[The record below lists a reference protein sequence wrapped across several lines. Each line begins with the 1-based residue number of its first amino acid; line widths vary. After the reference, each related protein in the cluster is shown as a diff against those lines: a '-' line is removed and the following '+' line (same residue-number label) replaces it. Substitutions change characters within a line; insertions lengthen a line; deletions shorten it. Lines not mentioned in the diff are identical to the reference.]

1 MPNSNGVIVAEPE
14 PIALDWTATA
24 LVIIDMQR
32 DFMEPGGFG
41 ETLGNDVSQLARA
54 VKPIAAVL
62 AAARAMG
69 MLVVHT
75 REGHLPDLSDAPPA
89 KVERGAPS
97 LRIGDPGPMGRI
109 LIRGEAGHDII
120 PALYPLDSEIVID
133 KPGKGAFYATE
144 LGETLQKYGIEN
156 LLVCGVTTE
165 VCVNTT
171 VREANDRGYRC
182 VVISDGCASYFPEF
196 HEMGL
201 KMIKAQG
208 GIFGWVADSIS
219 GSESNAN
226 GDIEQTEGGS
236 ITMSMSGAVAKPGF
250 KPDLWTP
257 GDWNAFF
264 GFGTN
269 ILVNMLVLTGLLRF
283 VLKMPDSLVF
293 GRILPALGLMMCL
306 STFYYAFLAYRL
318 AQRTGRTDVCALPSG
333 VSVPHMF
340 IVTFV
345 IMLPITLKT
354 GDPMKGWSAGL
365 VWVFFQS
372 FILMIGGF
380 VAPYIRKI
388 TPRAALLGT
397 LAGVS
402 VTFISMRPALEMFMT
417 PQIGLICF
425 AIILVS
431 WFGGVKYPRGIPAG
445 LVAIAAGMLI
455 AWGSNLFGLGLGGLS
470 GKGIG
475 DAFASFG
482 FSVPIPA
489 VGQVFSGF
497 EFLGVILVTAIP
509 FGIYDLVE
517 AMDNVESAEAAGDE
531 YPTTRVLT
539 ADGIV
544 SLIGC
549 LMGNPFINAVYI
561 GHPGWKAMGGR
572 IGYSAATGIMVIVL
586 SWFGVI
592 SVLLALVPVVAI
604 SPILLYIGMLIAAQ
618 AFQTTPLKHA
628 PAIGL
633 AFTPHLAAWAKLQ
646 VDTAMGATLTAAQSV
661 GGLTADKAAEV
672 KAAAIASLP
681 QGGVLY
687 RGLEV
692 MGGGSI
698 LAGLVLG
705 AIGVFVIERDFVKA
719 SAFALAG
726 AVLTYFGFMHGE
738 AVGIGGGFGV
748 TPAVALAY
756 AVIAGGL
763 YALGKYG
770 ATEHYAAHPEMS
782 AAPAE

>member
-1 MPNSNGVIVAEPE
+1 MSTLTG
-14 PIALDWTATA
+14 TA
-24 LVIIDMQR
+24 
-32 DFMEPGGFG
+32 G
-41 ETLGNDVSQLARA
+41 SS
-54 VKPIAAVL
+54 
-62 AAARAMG
+62 
-69 MLVVHT
+69 
-75 REGHLPDLSDAPPA
+75 DLNKSA
-89 KVERGAPS
+89 
-97 LRIGDPGPMGRI
+97 
-109 LIRGEAGHDII
+109 
-120 PALYPLDSEIVID
+120 
-133 KPGKGAFYATE
+133 
-144 LGETLQKYGIEN
+144 
-156 LLVCGVTTE
+156 
-165 VCVNTT
+165 
-171 VREANDRGYRC
+171 
-182 VVISDGCASYFPEF
+182 
-196 HEMGL
+196 
-201 KMIKAQG
+201 
-208 GIFGWVADSIS
+208 
-219 GSESNAN
+219 
-226 GDIEQTEGGS
+226 
-236 ITMSMSGAVAKPGF
+236 F
-250 KPDLWTP
+250 KPAIWTS

-306 STFYYAFLAYRL
+306 STFYYAYLAYRL
-318 AQRTGRTDVCALPSG
+318 AQKTGRNDVCALPSG

-354 GDPMKGWSAGL
+354 GDPLKGWSAGL

-380 VAPYIRKI
+380 IAPFIRKI

-402 VTFISMRPALEMFMT
+402 VTFISMRPALEMYMT
-417 PQIGLICF
+417 PQIGLVCF

-445 LVAIAAGMLI
+445 LIAIAAGMII

-470 GKGIG
+470 LKGVG
-475 DAFASFG
+475 AAFANFG
-482 FSVPIPA
+482 FSVPLPA
-489 VGQVFSGF
+489 VGYVFSGF
-497 EFLGVILVTAIP
+497 EFLGIILVTAIP

-539 ADGIV
+539 ADGVV

-586 SWFGVI
+586 AWFGII

-604 SPILLYIGMLIAAQ
+604 SPILLYIGMLIGAQ
-618 AFQTTPLKHA
+618 AFQTTPAKHA
-628 PAIGL
+628 PAIVL
-633 AFTPHLAAWAKLQ
+633 ALTPHLAAWAKLQ
-646 VDTAMGATLTAAQSV
+646 IDTMLGSTMNAAAAV
-661 GGLTADKAAEV
+661 GGMAADKADAV
-672 KAAAIASLP
+672 KAAAIAALP
-681 QGGVLY
+681 QQGVFY
-687 RGLEV
+687 HGLEV

-698 LAGLVLG
+698 LGGLILG
-705 AIGVFVIERDFVKA
+705 AIGVFIIERDFEKA
-719 SAFALAG
+719 SAFALVG

-756 AVIAGGL
+756 AAMAAGL
-763 YALGKYG
+763 FAASKLG
-770 ATEHYAAHPEMS
+770 ASEHYAAHPEMS

>member
-1 MPNSNGVIVAEPE
+1 MG
-14 PIALDWTATA
+14 TA
-24 LVIIDMQR
+24 
-32 DFMEPGGFG
+32 
-41 ETLGNDVSQLARA
+41 
-54 VKPIAAVL
+54 
-62 AAARAMG
+62 
-69 MLVVHT
+69 
-75 REGHLPDLSDAPPA
+75 
-89 KVERGAPS
+89 
-97 LRIGDPGPMGRI
+97 
-109 LIRGEAGHDII
+109 
-120 PALYPLDSEIVID
+120 
-133 KPGKGAFYATE
+133 
-144 LGETLQKYGIEN
+144 
-156 LLVCGVTTE
+156 
-165 VCVNTT
+165 
-171 VREANDRGYRC
+171 
-182 VVISDGCASYFPEF
+182 
-196 HEMGL
+196 
-201 KMIKAQG
+201 
-208 GIFGWVADSIS
+208 
-219 GSESNAN
+219 
-226 GDIEQTEGGS
+226 
-236 ITMSMSGAVAKPGF
+236 GF
-250 KPDLWTP
+250 KPALWTP

-306 STFYYAFLAYRL
+306 STLYYAFLAYRL
-318 AQRTGRTDVCALPSG
+318 AQKTGRNDVCALPSG

-345 IMLPITLKT
+345 IMLPVTIKT

-380 VAPYIRKI
+380 IAPYIRKI

-402 VTFISMRPALEMFMT
+402 VTFISMRPALEMYMT
-417 PQIGLICF
+417 PQIGLVCF

-431 WFGGVKYPRGIPAG
+431 WFGGVKFPRGIPAG
-445 LVAIAAGMLI
+445 LVAIAVGMII

-470 GKGIG
+470 VKGVG

-482 FSVPIPA
+482 FSIPLPA
-489 VGQVFSGF
+489 FGQVFSGF

-539 ADGIV
+539 ADGVV

-586 SWFGVI
+586 AWFGII

-604 SPILLYIGMLIAAQ
+604 SPILLYIGMLIGAQ
-618 AFQTTPLKHA
+618 AFQTTPIKHA
-628 PAIGL
+628 PAIVL
-633 AFTPHLAAWAKLQ
+633 ALTPHLAAWAKLQ
-646 VDTAMGATLTAAQSV
+646 IDTMLGATVNAAQSV
-661 GGLTADKAAEV
+661 GGLAVDKVGDV

-681 QGGVLY
+681 QQGVLY
-687 RGLEV
+687 HGLEV

-698 LAGLVLG
+698 VAGLILG

-719 SAFALAG
+719 SAFAFAG

-738 AVGIGGGFGV
+738 AVGIGGGLGV
-748 TPAVALAY
+748 TPGVALAY
-756 AVIAGGL
+756 AAVAAGFL
-763 YALGKYG
+763 AAAKLGTSTVYVP
-770 ATEHYAAHPEMS
+770 EHDMPHAV
-782 AAPAE
+782 PAE